1 MKLVT
6 VLAAAGGLMAA
17 PVIAA
22 GVASGLPP
30 ASCDGDDCMQLPA
43 ASCDGAGC
51 VPGVPKNAALGAP
64 CVGAPRYSFGLDAT
78 GKTFMC
84 SSRNQ
89 WVPTKPLVGVRPLG
103 APCNGE
109 VDKGSAQSPDGLPMT
124 CQGLGWNQD
133 YTDFFY
139 SKTY

>member
-6 VLAAAGGLMAA
+6 VLAAAGGLIAA
-17 PVIAA
+17 PLIAA
-22 GVASGLPP
+22 GAASGLPP
-30 ASCDGDDCMQLPA
+30 SN
-43 ASCDGAGC
+43 SCDGADC
-51 VPGVPKNAALGAP
+51 VPGVPHNAALGAP
-64 CVGAPRYSFGLDAT
+64 CVGAPRYSFGLDAS

-89 WVPTKPLVGVRPLG
+89 WVPTKPLQGVRPLG
-103 APCNGE
+103 APCNGD

-139 SKTY
+139 SKTI

>member
-1 MKLVT
+1 MESKGADMKLVT
-6 VLAAAGGLMAA
+6 VLAAAGGLIAA
-17 PVIAA
+17 PLIAA
-22 GVASGLPP
+22 GTASGLPP
-30 ASCDGDDCMQLPA
+30 G
-43 ASCDGAGC
+43 SCDGAGC

-64 CVGAPRYSFGLDAT
+64 CVGAPRFSFGMDSS

-89 WVPTKPLVGVRPLG
+89 WVPTKPLEGVRPLG
-103 APCNGE
+103 APCDGN